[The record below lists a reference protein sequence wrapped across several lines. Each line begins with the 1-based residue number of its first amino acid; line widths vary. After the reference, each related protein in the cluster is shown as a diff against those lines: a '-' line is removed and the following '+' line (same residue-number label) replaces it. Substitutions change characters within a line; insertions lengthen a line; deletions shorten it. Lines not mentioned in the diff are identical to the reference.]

1 VREQEAD
8 ELTSRTGHVGGE
20 GMGTARHRHE
30 ACPRDAVCQPPAVV
44 ERQDSILVAVEDKR
58 RRCNPGQ
65 PGTRVV
71 SAGGRTLAV
80 IRARVEPA
88 GQPVGDVLADERRVV
103 AVGPRGVEI
112 RHRRPQ
118 PLLGG

>member
-1 VREQEAD
+1 
-8 ELTSRTGHVGGE
+8 
-20 GMGTARHRHE
+20 MGTARHRHE
-30 ACPRDAVCQPPAVV
+30 PCPRDAGGQPPAVV
-44 ERQDSILVAVEDKR
+44 EWQDSIFVAVEDKR
-58 RRCNPGQ
+58 RGCDPGQ

-71 SAGGRTLAV
+71 SAGGPKLAV

-88 GQPVGDVLADERRVV
+88 GQPVGDVLADERRV
-103 AVGPRGVEI
+103 AAAGRRGVEI